1 MYECR
6 YKLVTAVSKKGSE
19 YTRLEVT
26 FSNGYVLKVFLNDE
40 QLFCVKN
47 AAQKDQNEAQ

>member
-1 MYECR
+1 MYDCR
-6 YKLVTAVSKKGSE
+6 YQLVTAQSKKGTE

-47 AAQKDQNEAQ
+47 ALEKDHNEA